1 MRPAIACTVVVG
13 RVIVDGMSGIH
24 TAAARL
30 PDGSGQVPLTVFRP
44 EGAIRGGIVVLHE
57 SRVFPP
63 VLLAF
68 MEVLAAEGW
77 LVVAPNLF
85 HREFTEDD
93 EVFGQN
99 LFDDV
104 DAAMDW
110 LVRSGVYP
118 DAVGVIGFDDAGTA
132 ALIVAANRR
141 VGAAVTVAAHGI
153 VQPLRPDVPALVEAV
168 RNLQAPWLGLY
179 GEDDPTPRPATS
191 SSCARLPDR
200 PTHRPWSSVT
210 PAWRIAPTSRRSST
224 TPPIRTPTRPRR
236 RSSTHGA
243 GSSTGSTRTCADQA
257 FCVCRPNVCNLSSR
271 RFERIETPQGGV
283 PERPNGTHC

>member
-13 RVIVDGMSGIH
+13 RVIVDGMSGTH

-44 EGAIRGGIVVLHE
+44 EGALRGGIVVLHE

-63 VLLAF
+63 ALLAF

-179 GEDDPTPRPATS
+179 GEDDPTT
-191 SSCARLPDR
+191 
-200 PTHRPWSSVT
+200 PTGDVEQLREAAGQADAPTLVIGYPGLAHRPDEPPVEHDT
-210 PAWRIAPTSRRSST
+210 ADPDTDPAEAAIIDA
-224 TPPIRTPTRPRR
+224 RR
-236 RSSTHGA
+236 RIFDWFDAHL
-243 GSSTGSTRTCADQA
+243 R
-257 FCVCRPNVCNLSSR
+257 
-271 RFERIETPQGGV
+271 
-283 PERPNGTHC
+283 